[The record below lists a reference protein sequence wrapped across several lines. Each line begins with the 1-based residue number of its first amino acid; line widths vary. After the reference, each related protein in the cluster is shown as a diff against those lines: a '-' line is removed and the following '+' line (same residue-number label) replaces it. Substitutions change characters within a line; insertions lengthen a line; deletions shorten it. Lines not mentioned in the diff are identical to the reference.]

1 MLGGLIAAVLWATAT
16 LCSSRSSRMIGSRVV
31 LAWVMIVGA
40 VLGLPIAL
48 LSPLDHAVEPGIYAL
63 VLLAGACYSVGLL
76 AAYAA
81 LRTGKVSLVAPIV
94 ATEGAIAAV
103 LAIIL
108 GDPLTLAVAI
118 TLGGIVVGVVLSSLE
133 PGRRDVAAGDFD
145 ITADALDAPDDRPT
159 PVDDP
164 VATRRT
170 VLLSILSAC
179 VFGVGLVATGRAAQ
193 ELPVSW
199 ISFGTRLFGVVVV
212 AIPLILAGRLVITRA
227 ALPLVLVAGVGE
239 LFGAMASAW
248 GSRENIAIAAV
259 MGSQFAAI
267 AAVAAF
273 VLFRERLGR
282 LQIAGV
288 AIIAIGVTILAFLQ
302 A

>member
-48 LSPLDHAVEPGIYAL
+48 LSPPDHAVDPGMYGL
-63 VLLAGACYSVGLL
+63 VLLAGACYSIGLQ

-103 LAIIL
+103 IAIIL

-118 TLGGIVVGVVLSSLE
+118 TLGGIVVGVVFSALE
-133 PGRRDVAAGDFD
+133 PGRSDVAAGDFD
-145 ITADALDAPDDRPT
+145 ITADALEAPDDAPAV
-159 PVDDP
+159 VDDP
-164 VATRRT
+164 KATRRT
-170 VLLSILSAC
+170 VLLAILSAC

-199 ISFGTRLFGVVVV
+199 ISVGTRLVGVVAV
-212 AIPLILAGRLVITRA
+212 ALPLILARRLTITRA
-227 ALPLVLVAGVGE
+227 ALPLILIAGAGE
-239 LFGAMASAW
+239 LFGSMASAW

-282 LQIAGV
+282 LQIVGV
-288 AIIAIGVTILAFLQ
+288 VIIAVGVTVLAYLQ